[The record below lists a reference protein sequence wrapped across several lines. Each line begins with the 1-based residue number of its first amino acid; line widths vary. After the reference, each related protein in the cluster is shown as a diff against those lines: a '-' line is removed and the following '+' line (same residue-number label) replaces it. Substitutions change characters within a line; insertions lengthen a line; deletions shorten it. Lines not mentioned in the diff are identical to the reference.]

1 MCLLKQ
7 TEDYEAEPV
16 KSSSMP
22 FNFLTETTSP
32 KLISE
37 MGCCFVEMEKWVGAV
52 SKI

>member
-1 MCLLKQ
+1 MCLLNE
-7 TEDYEAEPV
+7 TEGYEAGPV

-37 MGCCFVEMEKWVGAV
+37 MSLFVEIKRAGGL
-52 SKI
+52 